1 MSALVK
7 PILPGTSSLTPVQP
21 VASSL
26 TSLPGSSKTT
36 SVTKQDKDSIRLRE
50 QNFVSAKLSA
60 SLNASSNSFHNTANT
75 KDKILPA
82 SPNKLSDY
90 STNSFTPPKTQN
102 IKSSITTNSSRTRKL
117 SDTEISKLI
126 ESDTTNNSAV
136 IKSPKPGL
144 NPINTKPVVSPIKFD
159 ISPNTNAHRLKTNV
173 NFLLKKKPNMSEI
186 KLFKSSETKIQDL
199 TKENTQMN
207 QINDKEEIAIM
218 NVVAVIDSA
227 CYQR

>member
-7 PILPGTSSLTPVQP
+7 PILPGTSSLTPVQT

-36 SVTKQDKDSIRLRE
+36 SVTKQDKDSIQE
-50 QNFVSAKLSA
+50 QNCVSAKLHA

-75 KDKILPA
+75 KDEILPTLR
-82 SPNKLSDY
+82 NKLSDY

-102 IKSSITTNSSRTRKL
+102 IQSSFTTKYSRTRKL

-136 IKSPKPGL
+136 TKSPKTGL

-173 NFLLKKKPNMSEI
+173 NYLLKKKQNMSEI

-199 TKENTQMN
+199 TKEDIQMN
-207 QINDKEEIAIM
+207 QINDKEEISM
-218 NVVAVIDSA
+218 KNVVAVIDSSS
-227 CYQR
+227 YQR